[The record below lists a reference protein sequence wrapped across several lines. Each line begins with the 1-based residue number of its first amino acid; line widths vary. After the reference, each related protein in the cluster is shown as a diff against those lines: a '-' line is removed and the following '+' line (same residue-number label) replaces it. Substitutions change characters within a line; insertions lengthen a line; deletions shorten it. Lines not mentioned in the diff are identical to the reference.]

1 MASDLK
7 IGMLMHVVWRC
18 TRSCFPPR
26 KRGFM
31 LLIGN
36 HPLICILQIML
47 ENESYLKPPVLALY
61 QSVPSQCPA
70 RVDLQM
76 KGWPSLQ
83 VAFDWNYWSALLP
96 YSDSD
101 DSLVVYLPLWKIGTC
116 KPTNMRGSQQ
126 YTIWWLYSMPDG
138 LRKQENPMFCFI
150 ILLTAIAVDHH
161 QCLRLGKHPKCNPN
175 AKLNLPARNIRISC

>member
-1 MASDLK
+1 MPWINAFYLSAMASDLK

-101 DSLVVYLPLWKIGTC
+101 DSLVVYLPLWKIWKSVGIMI
-116 KPTNMRGSQQ
+116 PN
-126 YTIWWLYSMPDG
+126 IWKNKSRVPNH
-138 LRKQENPMFCFI
+138 QPVI
-150 ILLTAIAVDHH
+150 IVIE
-161 QCLRLGKHPKCNPN
+161 
-175 AKLNLPARNIRISC
+175 S